1 VVVQASTPEQAM
13 QQFQAAS
20 LVVAMRLHGLILAA
34 LAGSPCAALSY
45 DPKVTAAAESL
56 GCPCL
61 DLGRLPHGEPDGDA
75 EALTATWQA
84 LVDQPPDQSRREQLR
99 AETRVHAE
107 LLQRLQAIA

>member
-1 VVVQASTPEQAM
+1 M
-13 QQFQAAS
+13 N
-20 LVVAMRLHGLILAA
+20 LVVSAF
-34 LAGSPCAALSY
+34 
-45 DPKVTAAAESL
+45 
-56 GCPCL
+56 
-61 DLGRLPHGEPDGDA
+61 A